1 MQAIVPAAGE
11 GTRLRPRTADQ
22 PKGLVEVAGKPLLSH
37 VFGTLVDLDVS
48 EIVVVVGYRGE
59 TIREYYGDSFGDLPI
74 TYVRQGDRL
83 GLAHALLQA
92 DPHVEGD
99 FVCLNGDNVCR
110 ANLDAVLDCHRET
123 GADAT
128 SLIDD
133 VSRERATEGG
143 VFEFDGEVVVGLV
156 EKPAE
161 PPSTRVPRGFYVFS
175 ERIFDACRLVT
186 PADTGE
192 YELTDAVDLL
202 LSAGRTVET
211 VPLDGWV
218 RNVNTPDD
226 VRWVAEQLGYLDSA
240 RESRPSRE

>member
-1 MQAIVPAAGE
+1 MQAVVPAAGE
-11 GTRLRPRTADQ
+11 GTRLRPRTADR
-22 PKGLVEVAGKPLLSH
+22 PKGLVEVAGRPLLSH
-37 VFGTLVDLDVS
+37 VFGTLVDLGVS

-59 TIREYYGDSFGDLPI
+59 AIREHYGDRFADTSL
-74 TYVRQGDRL
+74 TYVRQDERL

-92 DPHVEGD
+92 DPHVEDD

-110 ANLDAVLDCHRET
+110 ANLGAVLDRHREAD
-123 GADAT
+123 ADAT
-128 SLIDD
+128 SLVDD

-143 VFEFDGEVVVGLV
+143 VFEFDGEEVVGLV

-192 YELTDAVDLL
+192 YELSDAVDLL
-202 LSAGRTVET
+202 LSAGRTVKT
-211 VPLDGWV
+211 VPLEGWV
-218 RNVNTPDD
+218 RNVNTPADIE
-226 VRWVAEQLGYLDSA
+226 WVAQRLEDGSSQ
-240 RESRPSRE
+240 

>member
-1 MQAIVPAAGE
+1 MQAVVPAAGE
-11 GTRLRPRTADQ
+11 GTRLRPHTADR
-22 PKGLVEVAGKPLLSH
+22 PKGLVEVAGRPLLSH
-37 VFGTLVDLDVS
+37 VFGTLVDLGVS

-59 TIREYYGDSFGDLPI
+59 AIREHYGDRFADTPL
-74 TYVRQGDRL
+74 TYARQDERL

-110 ANLDAVLDCHRET
+110 ANLGAVLDRHREAD
-123 GADAT
+123 ADAT
-128 SLIDD
+128 SLVDD

-143 VFEFDGEVVVGLV
+143 VFEFDGEEVVGLV

-192 YELTDAVDLL
+192 YELSDAVDLL
-202 LSAGRTVET
+202 VAAGRTVET
-211 VPLDGWV
+211 VPLEGWV
-218 RNVNTPDD
+218 RNVNTPADIE
-226 VRWVAEQLGYLDSA
+226 WVAQ
-240 RESRPSRE
+240 RPEDGASQ